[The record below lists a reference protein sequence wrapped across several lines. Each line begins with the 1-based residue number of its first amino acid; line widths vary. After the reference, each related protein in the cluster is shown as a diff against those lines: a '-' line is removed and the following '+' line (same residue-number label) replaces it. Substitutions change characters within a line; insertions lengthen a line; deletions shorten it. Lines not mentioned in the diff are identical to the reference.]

1 VKITEPVNYSV
12 KEIKIGKIK
21 YKKILGMLGS
31 DSRIK
36 MTDEARGR
44 LTEYS
49 LLGFPF
55 FKNKIIQLDYEN
67 KVFRIKR

>member
-1 VKITEPVNYSV
+1 
-12 KEIKIGKIK
+12 
-21 YKKILGMLGS
+21 MLGS

-55 FKNKIIQLDYEN
+55 FKDKIIQLDYEN